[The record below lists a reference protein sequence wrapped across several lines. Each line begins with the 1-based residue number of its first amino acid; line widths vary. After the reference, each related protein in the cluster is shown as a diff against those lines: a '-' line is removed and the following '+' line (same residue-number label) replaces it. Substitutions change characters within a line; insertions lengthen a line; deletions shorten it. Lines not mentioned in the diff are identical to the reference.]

1 MRTIRLPRMTFENNL
16 PRLLSEFAVADGED
30 DAVALDFGHVEYWI
44 PAAIVFACSAVNR
57 WREQGREVTFENIQR
72 CRALGYFQRIDF
84 FERAGLRIPENFS
97 RHDPG
102 NSFVEIRQIQ
112 PGPARLADPLA
123 TSLAECL
130 ASSKDR
136 MNDVLRFAEYAIG
149 EVVANCQQ
157 HALKPGFAA
166 AQHSP
171 KSECSRVGVADY
183 GIGIRESFRRTG
195 SPHLEGGMTD
205 AEVLEMAMRPWVS
218 SKTHLPKGPYGE
230 SANRGVGLKM
240 IRHMV
245 ENSLGELFIAS
256 GTAWRLYKVNGANQ
270 GTLPGG
276 SPIPGTVVS
285 ISFHHAQIHD
295 FPGMIAAAQAHVGLT
310 SEDANVI
317 FGP

>member
-1 MRTIRLPRMTFENNL
+1 MRTVTLPAKIFESNF
-16 PRLLSEFAVADGED
+16 PRLLAAFGSADGED
-30 DAVALDFGHVEYWI
+30 VPVALDFRSVEYWI

-57 WREQGREVTFENIQR
+57 WREQGREVAFQNVEA

-84 FERAGLRIPENFS
+84 FERAGLRIPESFT

-112 PGPARLADPLA
+112 PGPARLADPLS

-130 ASSKDR
+130 AGSEDR

-171 KSECSRVGVADY
+171 KAECSRVGVADY
-183 GIGIRESFRRTG
+183 GIGIRESFRRTN
-195 SPHLEGGMTD
+195 SPYLKEGMTD
-205 AEVLEMAMRPWVS
+205 AEVLEMAMKPWVS
-218 SKTHLPKGPYGE
+218 SKTHLPNGPYGE
-230 SANRGVGLKM
+230 NANRGVGLKM

-256 GTAWRLYKVNGANQ
+256 GTAWRLYRANGANQ
-270 GTLPGG
+270 GTLPGTT
-276 SPIPGTVVS
+276 PIPGTVVS

-295 FPGMIAAAQAHVGLT
+295 FPGMMAAAQAHVGLT
-310 SEDANVI
+310 SEDASVI
-317 FGP
+317 FG